1 MKGLKMLFEKRSVGV
16 GKKVLLVY
24 LAHVSAYVFP
34 LLTLPYLSRSLGPD
48 TYALVGVTQSA
59 DVGDYHPLRRDRHE
73 SSGRGDPS
81 PDAVE
86 HGPRPG

>member
-48 TYALVGVTQSA
+48 TYALVGVTQTQQ
-59 DVGDYHPLRRDRHE
+59 
-73 SSGRGDPS
+73 
-81 PDAVE
+81 
-86 HGPRPG
+86 